1 MAKKEY
7 QSVGI
12 IIVARDSNKF
22 FMLHRVNYPITWS
35 ALAGGMEGNEDP
47 IETVKR
53 EIREEIGLN
62 PDLVKDI
69 KVVGTSNAMGH
80 THYVMIGFVDTE
92 FKVPK
97 LQKDE
102 NDDYGWFT
110 EENLP
115 SPLHPGFRKSLEM
128 IKPLL
133 NLRESLKSEL
143 KKLLNG

>member
-12 IIVARDSNKF
+12 IMVARDTNRF
-22 FMLHRVNYPITWS
+22 FMLHRVNYPVAWS

-53 EIREEIGLN
+53 EIKEEIGLN
-62 PDLVKDI
+62 PNLVKDI
-69 KVVGTSNAMGH
+69 KVVGTSNTMGH
-80 THYVMIGFVDTE
+80 THYVMVGFVDNE
-92 FKVPK
+92 FKVPR
-97 LQKDE
+97 LQKEE
-102 NDDYGWFT
+102 NDTYGWFT

-115 SPLHPGFRKSLEM
+115 SPLHPGFLKSLEM

-133 NLRESLKSEL
+133 DLRENVKLNL

>member
-1 MAKKEY
+1 MTKKEY

-12 IIVARDSNKF
+12 IIVARDTNKF

-53 EIREEIGLN
+53 EIKEEIGLN
-62 PDLVKDI
+62 PNLVKDI

-80 THYVMIGFVDTE
+80 THYVMVGFVDTE
-92 FKVPK
+92 FKVPR
-97 LQKDE
+97 LQKEE

-110 EENLP
+110 EETLP
-115 SPLHPGFRKSLEM
+115 SPLHPGFLKSLEM

-133 NLRESLKSEL
+133 NLRESVKLNL

>member
-1 MAKKEY
+1 MSKKY

-35 ALAGGMEGNEDP
+35 ALAGGMEDNEDP

-53 EIREEIGLN
+53 EIKEEIGLN
-62 PDLVKDI
+62 PNKVKDI
-69 KVVGTSNAMGH
+69 KIVGTSNAMGH
-80 THYVMIGFVDTE
+80 THYVMVGFVDTE
-92 FKVPK
+92 FEVPK

-110 EENLP
+110 EETLP

-133 NLRESLKSEL
+133 SLRENLKLEL

>member
-12 IIVARDSNKF
+12 IMVARDTNRF
-22 FMLHRVNYPITWS
+22 FMLHRVNYPVAWS

-53 EIREEIGLN
+53 EIKEEIGLN
-62 PDLVKDI
+62 ANLVKDI
-69 KVVGTSNAMGH
+69 KVVGTSNTMGH
-80 THYVMIGFVDTE
+80 THYVMVGFVDNE
-92 FKVPK
+92 FKVPR
-97 LQKDE
+97 LQKEE
-102 NDDYGWFT
+102 NDTYGWFT

-115 SPLHPGFRKSLEM
+115 SPLHPGFLKSLEM

-133 NLRESLKSEL
+133 DLRENVKLNL